1 MQAIEPVD
9 KPDSI
14 ASFRGPDRQP
24 WYRGKPL
31 RRLQGLVGAVVHDHP
46 HRNLF
51 ITAMPKS
58 GSTWLARMV
67 ASIPGYR
74 EWAPPY
80 ITETD
85 HTLHA
90 ESLRQPPV
98 GYTVTKLHSRPTPE
112 HLALLNGLQR
122 PYVIL
127 FRDLRDA
134 AVSGYFFLRG
144 VYEHESAAA
153 YRGLNAEEGIARW
166 MDEKLAERVQWIDG
180 WLAGRDVKWGL
191 VVRYEDLLRDPL
203 DGFHGICDHFEV
215 NLSASQLRKIV
226 ERHSFQRATGRA
238 PGQTDE
244 KSFNRKGIA
253 GDWVNHFTPALKEKF
268 KSIAGDALVRF
279 GYEKNNDW

>member
-1 MQAIEPVD
+1 MQVPESTREINGDESP
-9 KPDSI
+9 
-14 ASFRGPDRQP
+14 GPHWRP

-31 RRLQGLVGAVVHDHP
+31 RRLQSLVGAVVHDHP

-74 EWAPPY
+74 EWTPPY
-80 ITETD
+80 ITDTD
-85 HTLHA
+85 HTLQP
-90 ESLRQPPV
+90 ESLRQPPM

-112 HLALLNGLQR
+112 HIALLNGLQR

-144 VYEHESAAA
+144 VYQHESAQQ
-153 YRGLNAEEGIARW
+153 YHDLDVEEGIARW
-166 MDEKLAERVQWIDG
+166 MDDKLAERVAWIDG
-180 WLAGRDVKWGL
+180 WMDGRDVKWGL
-191 VVRYEDLLRDPL
+191 VVHYEDLIRDPL
-203 DGFHGICDHFEV
+203 DAFHGICDHYEIDITV
-215 NLSASQLRKIV
+215 AHMRKIV
-226 ERHSFQRATGRA
+226 DRHSFQRATGRK
-238 PGQTDE
+238 PGTADA

-253 GDWVNHFTPALKEKF
+253 GDWVNHFTPALKDKF
-268 KSIAGDALVRF
+268 KSIAGDALERF
-279 GYEKNNDW
+279 GYEKSNDW

>member
-1 MQAIEPVD
+1 MPAADPTSAMNSPSERTD
-9 KPDSI
+9 ADSR
-14 ASFRGPDRQP
+14 A

-31 RRLQGLVGAVVHDHP
+31 RGLQGLVGAVVHDYP

-51 ITAMPKS
+51 ITAVPKS

-85 HTLHA
+85 HTLQP
-90 ESLRQPPV
+90 ESLQNPPV
-98 GYTVTKLHSRPTPE
+98 GYTVTKLHTRPTPE

-127 FRDLRDA
+127 IRDLRDA

-144 VYEHESAAA
+144 VYQHETARAF
-153 YRGLNAEEGIARW
+153 RDLGVEEGIAKW
-166 MDEKLAERVQWIDG
+166 MDDKLAQRVEWIDG
-180 WLAGRDVKWGL
+180 WMGGHDPKWGL
-191 VVRYEDLLRDPL
+191 VVRYEELLRDPL
-203 DGFHGICDHFEV
+203 AGFHGICDHYEIDLTA
-215 NLSASQLRKIV
+215 NQMGKIV
-226 ERHSFQRATGRA
+226 QRHSFKRATGRA
-238 PGQTDE
+238 PGDADA

-253 GDWVNHFTPALKEKF
+253 GDWANHFTPVLKKQF
-268 KSIAGDALVRF
+268 KAIAGDALVRH
-279 GYEKNNDW
+279 GYEKFNDW